1 MASSDDA
8 PLRSPEKLRLTGR
21 ARANRCAQCLAVR
34 SQALHDDPL
43 LRVRNRTVP
52 FPRSMPCELSVPAAG
67 ERDIRGS
74 KGVRSVEGRGR
85 GGIRGMAPNSNAYSL
100 CPTPGSAL
108 RYGRTPRQRFA
119 PNPPR
124 FKPRI
129 FKSHHEELVP
139 WS

>member
-43 LRVRNRTVP
+43 LHVRNRTVP

-67 ERDIRGS
+67 ERDIR
-74 KGVRSVEGRGR
+74 VRWVEGRGR
-85 GGIRGMAPNSNAYSL
+85 GGIRGMAPNSNSYSL

-119 PNPPR
+119 PNLPR

-129 FKSHHEELVP
+129 FKSHQLVP